1 MLVYVNE
8 TIDAFIATHY
18 GEISPKMRNEISNT
32 FELYWDKYG
41 YRYAEVKTLKK
52 YLPTPPLNFLEHLNT
67 KK

>member
-18 GEISPKMRNEISNT
+18 GEISREKRIAISNT

-41 YRYAEVKTLKK
+41 FRYAEVKTLKK
-52 YLPTPPLNFLEHLNT
+52 YDPTPPLPPVSKH
-67 KK
+67 

>member
-18 GEISPKMRNEISNT
+18 GEISPKMRNTIANT

-52 YLPTPPLNFLEHLNT
+52 YQP
-67 KK
+67 

>member
-18 GEISPKMRNEISNT
+18 GEVTREKRIAISNT

-41 YRYAEVKTLKK
+41 YRYAEVKTLDKHK
-52 YLPTPPLNFLEHLNT
+52 P
-67 KK
+67 

>member
-18 GEISPKMRNEISNT
+18 GEISREKRIDISNT

-52 YLPTPPLNFLEHLNT
+52 YKP
-67 KK
+67 

>member
-18 GEISPKMRNEISNT
+18 GEVTREKRIAISNT

-41 YRYAEVKTLKK
+41 FHYAESRTLKK
-52 YLPTPPLNFLEHLNT
+52 YNPN
-67 KK
+67 K